1 MSDEENKAGQRRVW
15 EEAFGKGNLEVID
28 ELFAPSYSFK
38 SPLGIDIKGAEGFK
52 QNLAMMRSAFP
63 DMNISIDDMLAVDE
77 KVVTRFTMK
86 GTFTGEMMGIP
97 PTGKD
102 ISVSGIVITRWE
114 NGKEVEAWESIDTL
128 AYYQQLGIPIPENQ

>member
-128 AYYQQLGIPIPENQ
+128 AFYQQLGITPPER

>member
-1 MSDEENKAGQRRVW
+1 MSVEENKAGQRRVW

-128 AYYQQLGIPIPENQ
+128 AFYQQLGITPPER

>member
-28 ELFAPSYSFK
+28 ELFAPGYSFK

-86 GTFTGEMMGIP
+86 GTFTGEMMSIP

-114 NGKEVEAWESIDTL
+114 NGKEVQAWESIDTL
-128 AYYQQLGIPIPENQ
+128 GWYQQLGITPPTG

>member
-86 GTFTGEMMGIP
+86 GTFTGEMMGIL

-128 AYYQQLGIPIPENQ
+128 AFYQQLGITPPER

>member
-128 AYYQQLGIPIPENQ
+128 SFYQQLGITPPER

>member
-114 NGKEVEAWESIDTL
+114 NGKEVQAWESIDTL
-128 AYYQQLGIPIPENQ
+128 GWYQQLGITPPTG

>member
-28 ELFAPSYSFK
+28 ELFAPGYSFK

>member
-128 AYYQQLGIPIPENQ
+128 GWYQQLGITPPTG